1 MDGGWGVGGKGEGG
15 GGVKLNDQRRQ
26 GLERQH
32 PWSWQRAEHV
42 KLCSDLLQKLTACQ
56 HWSLS
61 SISASPV
68 PQHAVVSEGMEADN
82 YRLLSVV
89 Y

>member
-1 MDGGWGVGGKGEGG
+1 MVGGWGGGVRARVVGGM
-15 GGVKLNDQRRQ
+15 KLNDQRRQ

-32 PWSWQRAEHV
+32 PWPWQRAEHV

-61 SISASPV
+61 SISASAV